1 MPTNTLLRTTR
12 LTRLALPQTLRPSN
26 RLTQPLLTQT
36 RTYATKDQT
45 SDKYHDRTKLDP
57 QRSEVTKSGTDA
69 EVASH
74 PAAFDPSKTSP
85 ESEMKATE
93 EESKQAGKTSNP
105 LNMSPANSETN
116 DWQNQAEQG
125 ATRNEDKERSSER
138 GTTRKNREVNKSG
151 EWRKKY

>member
-12 LTRLALPQTLRPSN
+12 LMTTLRQTRLPPTRSA
-26 RLTQPLLTQT
+26 QPLLAH
-36 RTYATKDQT
+36 RRAYATKDQT
-45 SDKYHDRTKLDP
+45 SDKYQDRTKLDP

-93 EESKQAGKTSNP
+93 EESRQEGKTSNP
-105 LNMSPANSETN
+105 LNMSPANSETS

-125 ATRNEDKERSSER
+125 ATRNEDKEKSSER
-138 GTTRKNREVNKSG
+138 GATRKNREVNNTG
-151 EWRKKY
+151 AWRKKY